1 LFVFVL
7 RAGKAQLKSAY
18 KELFSIITM
27 TNDQHKFVSK
37 RDLSITAQMRGNE
50 Q

>member
-27 TNDQHKFVSK
+27 TSTNLFQKE
-37 RDLSITAQMRGNE
+37 TYQ
-50 Q
+50 